1 MQETG
6 KLRQNIANFV
16 AKDFSAWTNITQSQ
30 SNLDKK
36 RNGKSCHEGKIS
48 LSLLSQPVVLIEIV
62 SFSWG
67 FKVTSK

>member
-6 KLRQNIANFV
+6 KLRQNIANFI

-36 RNGKSCHEGKIS
+36 RNGKSCHEG
-48 LSLLSQPVVLIEIV
+48 
-62 SFSWG
+62 
-67 FKVTSK
+67 